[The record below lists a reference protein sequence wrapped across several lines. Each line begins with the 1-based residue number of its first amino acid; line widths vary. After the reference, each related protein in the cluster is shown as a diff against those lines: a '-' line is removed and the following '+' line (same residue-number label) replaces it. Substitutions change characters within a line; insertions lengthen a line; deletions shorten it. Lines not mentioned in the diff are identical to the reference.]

1 MKRII
6 VTAVVLALGLF
17 LLSCDSSDNSGGGAA
32 DSSGYSLADLAG
44 VWLIKASPAQE
55 YAATFKIR
63 ISSDGKVVSIKAK
76 GASNCGASA
85 QFDGVFSVSA
95 DGSVQATG
103 MFRCASFWG
112 TNQYLYRKYELTFA
126 SATELYGRILNLG
139 WWVKG
144 VGWSAYTPNKFN
156 VTFVKVE

>member
-6 VTAVVLALGLF
+6 VTTAVLVLGLF
-17 LLSCDSSDNSGGGAA
+17 LLSYDSSDNSGGGTA

-44 VWLIKASPAQE
+44 VWLIKASPMQE

-76 GASNCGASA
+76 GASACGASA
-85 QFDGVFSVSA
+85 RFDGVFSVSA

-103 MFRCASFWG
+103 MFRCATFWAG
-112 TNQYLYRKYELTFA
+112 QYLYRKYDLTFTSSTELT
-126 SATELYGRILNLG
+126 GRILNLG
-139 WWVKG
+139 WWVKEWG
-144 VGWSAYTPNKFN
+144 GAPIPRTSFT
-156 VTFVKVE
+156 